1 MFDAPRRCAVGPS
14 IAHFNNFTGPNGMK
28 IATAATAAAVL
39 FAAASASADLIA
51 STSFENEAD
60 LGFYDNDLADG
71 TLVSGT
77 GETVVL
83 LNSGAGVADDGTVNS
98 TASSVTAGDLGF
110 SASWVDTRGDVG
122 LSDGDFVGV
131 TTFTGSGV
139 GSYPDGVQGYQ
150 ISDSDGLFR
159 LTFSPVDVSAFTD
172 VEVSFQYFLAD
183 TGYESDDSFAASV
196 VTDAGT
202 FDILSFGETDLEAN
216 VGSFRTASVMLP
228 DTANL
233 ASLVIEFD
241 SNSGVEAL
249 FLDDVQFNGVSTVI
263 PEPTA
268 LAGLGLLGLVGL
280 RRRR

>member
-1 MFDAPRRCAVGPS
+1 
-14 IAHFNNFTGPNGMK
+14 MK

>member
-1 MFDAPRRCAVGPS
+1 
-14 IAHFNNFTGPNGMK
+14 MK
-28 IATAATAAAVL
+28 IAIAATASALALAAGT
-39 FAAASASADLIA
+39 ASADLIA

-150 ISDSDGLFR
+150 ISDADGLFR
-159 LTFSPVDVSAFTD
+159 LTFNPVDVSTFTD
-172 VEVSFQYFLAD
+172 VEVSFQYFVAD
-183 TGYESDDSFAASV
+183 TGYESDDLLAAYV
-196 VTDAGT
+196 ETDAGR
-202 FDILSFGETDLEAN
+202 FDIFTFGETSLEAAGAATGFLT
-216 VGSFRTASVMLP
+216 GSLMLP
-228 DTANL
+228 DSVNL

-241 SNSGVEAL
+241 SNSGSEAL

-263 PEPTA
+263 PEPTT